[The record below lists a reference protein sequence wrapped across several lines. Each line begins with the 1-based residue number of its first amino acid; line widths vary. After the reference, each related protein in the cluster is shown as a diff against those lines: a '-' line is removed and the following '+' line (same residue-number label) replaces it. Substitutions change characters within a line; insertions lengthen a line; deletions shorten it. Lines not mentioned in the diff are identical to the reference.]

1 MQGIEKS
8 PWVLQLLKYDL
19 IAHNEKPFIE
29 LKRPI
34 VYI

>member
-19 IAHNEKPFIE
+19 VARNEKPFIE
-29 LKRPI
+29 LKRRI